1 MGGFPFPS
9 RPGGKRESEGEGVVI
24 LSSGIMLLF
33 AVGGVPFRGR
43 RRLDGRRSCILS
55 SLSSHL
61 SSIIISSLLSH
72 LSSLFSSYPFS
83 YLQSPSFTLPLFVFL
98 FPFLSLRFPF
108 SVPLSPFSFFP
119 SPLFSPPLLSV
130 EPPGQKPAARRCLA
144 RRPRL
149 TWRPRER
156 SARVFF
162 AWYRREDVE

>member
-83 YLQSPSFTLPLFVFL
+83 YLQSPSFTLPLSV
-98 FPFLSLRFPF
+98 FPFPFPSLRFPF
-108 SVPLSPFSFFP
+108 SLPLSSL
-119 SPLFSPPLLSV
+119 PLSYQSYRPGKNRRRGRERAAPLSRS
-130 EPPGQKPAARRCLA
+130 PAAAHLA
-144 RRPRL
+144 SERALRPR
-149 TWRPRER
+149 
-156 SARVFF
+156 FF
-162 AWYRREDVE
+162 RLVSP